1 MADQPAA
8 DAGIDRVTARGDS
21 FQLDHRGFET
31 ITTPMRRI
39 IIHLDIG
46 GLVRASP
53 LELDVIMP
61 LLDVGSR
68 LDAPSGE
75 QSILT
80 FEPPAPD
87 DQLIDRF
94 LNSLELGSA
103 CFGRPVV
110 ALLIR
115 MIQWIQWLRFN
126 PGWLQEST
134 MLVLSSELA

>member
-1 MADQPAA
+1 MADQSTA
-8 DAGIDRVTARGDS
+8 DAGIDRVTARGNS
-21 FQLDHRGFET
+21 FQFDRRSFKA
-31 ITTPMRRI
+31 IATPMRRI

-53 LELDVIMP
+53 LGFDVIMP
-61 LLDVGSR
+61 LVDVGSR

-80 FEPPAPD
+80 FEPSASD

-94 LNSLELGSA
+94 LNSLELGSS
-103 CFGRPVV
+103 CFGRPAV

-115 MIQWIQWLRFN
+115 MIHMIHMIRWIR
-126 PGWLQEST
+126 
-134 MLVLSSELA
+134 